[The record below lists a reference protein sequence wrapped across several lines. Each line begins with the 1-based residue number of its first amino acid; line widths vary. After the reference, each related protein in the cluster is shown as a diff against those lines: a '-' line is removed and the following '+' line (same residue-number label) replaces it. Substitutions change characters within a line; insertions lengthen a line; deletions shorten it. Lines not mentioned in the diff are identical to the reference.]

1 MNMYK
6 KIILLLGLCT
16 IFVTRL
22 QAEDVNNLKTQEE
35 TLSIALTGYDVNE
48 TTFKLS
54 WSIKNNSDHDILICD
69 AIGDRFLGYQS
80 GFERYIAADNQTLVF
95 SWRLDKPICGLYPY
109 PIDFLGRYV
118 RLRANQEWSKSLTFA
133 LPLSRSPLI
142 ECDTGDASYATRLAI
157 EIGYYDED
165 LPAQILQIVDV
176 ARRFN
181 CESIKFE
188 DYSEDWK
195 IFRRY
200 FAGILIEDSFN
211 KWADFRESITSGAD
225 EIIIPYIG
233 EFHNMGEHVL
243 DEKILRLDISGV
255 HIPMR

>member
-16 IFVTRL
+16 IFVPRL
-22 QAEDVNNLKTQEE
+22 QVEDVNNLKTQEE

-48 TTFKLS
+48 TTLKLS
-54 WSIKNNSDHDILICD
+54 WSIKNNSDYDILICD
-69 AIGDRFLGYQS
+69 AIGERSQDFKY
-80 GFERYIAADNQTLVF
+80 GFESYIAVDNQTLVF
-95 SWRLDKPICGLYPY
+95 SWRLDKPILGIYPH
-109 PIDFLGRYV
+109 PIDFFGRYV
-118 RLRANQEWSKSLTFA
+118 RLRANQELSKSLTFA
-133 LPLSRSPLI
+133 LPVGRFPKI
-142 ECDTGDASYATRLAI
+142 ECYVGNASYATRLAI

-165 LPAQILQIVDV
+165 LPTQILQIVDV

-188 DYSEDWK
+188 DYHEDWK

-225 EIIIPYIG
+225 EIILPYIG
-233 EFHNMGEHVL
+233 EFLSRGEHVL

-255 HIPMR
+255 NIPVR

>member
-1 MNMYK
+1 MYK

-48 TTFKLS
+48 TTLKLS

-69 AIGDRFLGYQS
+69 AIDERLLGYPP
-80 GFERYIAADNQTLVF
+80 GFDRYVAVDNQTLVF
-95 SWRLDKPICGLYPY
+95 CWRLDKPILAMYPN
-109 PIDFLGRYV
+109 PVDFFGRYV

-133 LPLSRSPLI
+133 LPLGYSTLI
-142 ECDTGDASYATRLAI
+142 EIFRGDASYATRLAI

-188 DYSEDWK
+188 YYSEDWK

-233 EFHNMGEHVL
+233 EFGSRGEHVL